1 VNIMVIKFEFG
12 WRLVR
17 NHKRIEAWKQDKLLH
32 IFPTWMEAIAFMDSI
47 EDEPVKAEQHQTM
60 Q

>member
-1 VNIMVIKFEFG
+1 MNIVVIKFEQG

-17 NHKRIEAWKQDKLLH
+17 NHKRIEAWKNDRLLNT
-32 IFPTWMEAIAFMDSI
+32 FPTWMEAIAFMDRL